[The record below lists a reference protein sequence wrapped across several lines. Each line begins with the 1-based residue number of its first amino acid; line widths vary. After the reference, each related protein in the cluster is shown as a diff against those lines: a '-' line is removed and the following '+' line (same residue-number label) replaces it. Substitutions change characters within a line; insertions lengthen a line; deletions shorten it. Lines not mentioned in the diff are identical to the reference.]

1 MMKNILIYFF
11 VILIVNSGSANRN
24 YDMDEELFGS
34 GKGHESHYVSFKK
47 WKQDRKVFLST
58 RMRKQFWR
66 MPDNV
71 MAISKN
77 YMGVDDRQ

>member
-11 VILIVNSGSANRN
+11 AILIVNSGSANRN

-47 WKQDRKVFLST
+47 RKQDWKAFQSQRL
-58 RMRKQFWR
+58 RNEW
-66 MPDNV
+66 
-71 MAISKN
+71 
-77 YMGVDDRQ
+77 